1 MTDLPPV
8 AVCSN
13 HPDIS
18 EGVHRCSRCA
28 RAFCAD
34 CLVLIGGSSYCA
46 SCKNEQLLDVRSGVD
61 PSALQLASRGR
72 RFGGYFLDVLPW
84 VILSMVVVYRAMALG
99 KFVRRFDPMLIV
111 ATITYVAY
119 DALMIQFRSQ
129 TLGKMAAHTKVV
141 RVDGT
146 PVTAGQAWI
155 RALTR
160 WALGYLYIVDWITIF
175 FTNDRLC
182 VHDMLAKTRVVN
194 TD

>member
-1 MTDLPPV
+1 MTDYSPI

-13 HPDIS
+13 HPDVS
-18 EGVHRCSRCA
+18 EGVHRCTRCA
-28 RAFCAD
+28 RSFCGD
-34 CLVLIGGSSYCA
+34 CLVFIGGAPYCA

-61 PSALQLASRGR
+61 PSALPIASLSR
-72 RFGGYFLDVLPW
+72 RFGGNLIDVIPLMA
-84 VILSMVVVYRAMALG
+84 VLMFVVYRAMFAG
-99 KFVRRFDPMLIV
+99 KVLQRFNP
-111 ATITYVAY
+111 TIIAFSLLYVAY

-129 TLGKMAAHTKVV
+129 TLGKMAMKTKVV

-146 PVTAGQAWI
+146 PVTAGQAWV

-160 WALGYLYIVDWITIF
+160 WALNYLYIVDWITIF